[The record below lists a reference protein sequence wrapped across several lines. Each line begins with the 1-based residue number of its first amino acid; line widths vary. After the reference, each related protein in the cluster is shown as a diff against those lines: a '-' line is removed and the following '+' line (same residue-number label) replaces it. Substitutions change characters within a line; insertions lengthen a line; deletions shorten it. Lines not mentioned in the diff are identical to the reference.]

1 MFAKRG
7 LSTAVIPDS
16 VRVAVARGAAAV
28 LLARSAALAGC
39 TDKPGEI
46 LRTFLSPAM
55 EEVHQRMRPWFE
67 AAGLTVSVD
76 RAGNLRGLYPSAS
89 GKSSPRLLIGSH
101 LDTVPNAGA
110 YDGVLGVLMG
120 LALVEA
126 LGGRRM
132 PYAVEVIGFSDEEGT
147 RFGVPFIGS
156 RAIVDQLNDALL
168 QSKDIDGVTV
178 SAALSGYSAMHHELV
193 ETSMAPGAAAY
204 LEFHIEQGPV
214 LESRD
219 LALGIVEALAGQSR
233 CHLVF
238 QGCAGHAG
246 TTPMAL
252 RRDAL
257 AAAAEW
263 MVRVEAIACNLE
275 GLVATVGQ
283 IHADPGGVNVIPG
296 IVRCSLDVRHR
307 YDAVRSDALKAILDE
322 ANIVASRRRISV
334 EAEEYHTQPAVHL
347 DPAMISI
354 ADTAARHAGYASIS
368 MTSGAGHDAMVI
380 APHLPSAMVFL
391 RNPGGISH
399 HPDESVLETDVA
411 AAIHMGMCFLDEFA
425 SFLKKKESDLHA

>member
-1 MFAKRG
+1 M
-7 LSTAVIPDS
+7 IPDI
-16 VRVAVARGAAAV
+16 VRAAVARDAAAT
-28 LLARSAALAGC
+28 LLARSAALARC

-46 LRTFLSPAM
+46 LRTFLSSAM
-55 EEVHQRMRPWFE
+55 EEVHQCMRPWFE
-67 AAGLTVSVD
+67 AAGMTVSVD
-76 RAGNLRGLYPSAS
+76 RAGNLRGFYPAAS
-89 GKSSPRLLIGSH
+89 GKDSPRLLIGSH

-126 LGGRRM
+126 LSRRKM
-132 PYAVEVIGFSDEEGT
+132 PYAIEVIGFSDEEGT

-156 RAIVDQLNDALL
+156 RAIVDQLNGAILD
-168 QSKDIDGVTV
+168 SKDADGVTV
-178 SAALSGYSAMHHELV
+178 CAALSGYSATHPELV
-193 ETSMAPGAAAY
+193 EPLLAPGAAAY

-233 CHLVF
+233 CHLLF
-238 QGCAGHAG
+238 QGRAGHAG

-263 MVRVEAIACNLE
+263 MTRIEVIACSFE

-307 YDAVRSDALKAILDE
+307 NDAVRNDALKTILDE
-322 ANIVASRRRISV
+322 AHIVASRRGISV

-347 DPAMISI
+347 DPTMISI
-354 ADTAARHAGYASIS
+354 AETAAHDAGYASIS

-411 AAIHMGMCFLDEFA
+411 AAIHMGRCFLDEFA
-425 SFLKKKESDLHA
+425 LFLNKKESDPRV